1 MATGNIKISIKLSLN
16 GLRSRRNDASEIKVN
31 CIIPDCTVKQ
41 KTFRVMARHFNE
53 KHTQTSY
60 KVLGIQCDHCQWSCH
75 NNLRCFTVHMQQ
87 KHDLTVYMDTPINL
101 KAVKKTKFS
110 NHTAICSAMIA
121 ESHALNKE
129 KKAEEK
135 AVVKAAKKEA
145 KLALKGKKNIPE
157 EILLSEHAVDA
168 ENITVTINEEPVGES
183 FDNFLDGMVVEMREI
198 ESQPS
203 LDVEN
208 VTAEKPENITSTST
222 TEDMSGYDSDDIE
235 YDSDDIQCL
244 SDMES
249 DDDNSVDS
257 PVKVK
262 TTKAFIEKVNENK
275 RKLNLSVEIVMD
287 SKKRKLSF

>member
-53 KHTQTSY
+53 KHTHTSY

-157 EILLSEHAVDA
+157 EILLSEHAVEA
-168 ENITVTINEEPVGES
+168 ENITVTINEETVG
-183 FDNFLDGMVVEMREI
+183 
-198 ESQPS
+198 
-203 LDVEN
+203 
-208 VTAEKPENITSTST
+208 
-222 TEDMSGYDSDDIE
+222 MSGYDSDDIE